1 MLRILNR
8 LFRDPGD
15 SLTLVVGGAPQ
26 RFSSIPAFQKY
37 LSQRIDVPDE
47 IGRSARTRSGSQHV
61 RYEASVLKKA
71 LEWHQD
77 LVTKAMVE
85 MLMHNKCI
93 GPIDSRNFSRD
104 HGWREIMEGLN
115 EQTSRYDAFK
125 YEALKMYTRY
135 MESRSAFAGADDAE
149 PANSGPISARHTF
162 TSRQIHD
169 RSDNTLGQ
177 EDDEQQ
183 QHNAVNQ

>member
-1 MLRILNR
+1 MLQVLSR
-8 LFRDPGD
+8 LFRDPED
-15 SLTLVVGGAPQ
+15 SLTLVVGGSRQ
-26 RFSSIPAFQKY
+26 RFASIPAFQKY
-37 LSQRIDVPDE
+37 LSQRTRPASRHSRCE
-47 IGRSARTRSGSQHV
+47 ETSA
-61 RYEASVLKKA
+61 LKKA

-135 MESRSAFAGADDAE
+135 MESRSAFAGADDSE
-149 PANSGPISARHTF
+149 SANSGAVSARQTF

-169 RSDNTLGQ
+169 RPDHTLGQ

>member
-1 MLRILNR
+1 MLQILNR
-8 LFRDPGD
+8 LFREPGD
-15 SLTLVVGGAPQ
+15 SLTLVVGGARQ
-26 RFSSIPAFQKY
+26 RFSSISAFQKY
-37 LSQRIDVPDE
+37 LSQRIDMPDE
-47 IGRSARTRSGSQHV
+47 IGRSALTRPDSQHV
-61 RYEASVLKKA
+61 CCEASARKKA
-71 LEWHQD
+71 LESHQD
-77 LVTKAMVE
+77 LVTKAMVA
-85 MLMHNKCI
+85 MLMHKQCI

-135 MESRSAFAGADDAE
+135 MEARSAFAETDDSE
-149 PANSGPISARHTF
+149 PASSGAISSRQAF

-169 RSDNTLGQ
+169 RPDHTLGQ

-183 QHNAVNQ
+183 QHDAVHQ